1 MPNEPKRPDPD
12 KLLAAIKSGEARA
25 KRGTLRIFFGMAPGV
40 GKTYAMLRA
49 AKQRLAEGVDV
60 VAGVIETHGRA
71 ETEALLFDFPQ
82 IPRQKVEY
90 RGIELSEFDLDA
102 VLERKP
108 RLTLVDELA
117 HTNAPG
123 SRHPKRYQDVLELLD
138 AGIDVYTTLNVQHVD
153 SRADIV
159 AQISGTIV
167 RETVPDSVLD
177 AAEVELVDLTP
188 DHLLKRLAEGKV
200 YLGDRA
206 VAAAENFFKPGNLTA
221 LREMALRFTAE
232 RVNHEL
238 RDFMRSRQIVGPWKA
253 GERLLVA
260 VSSSPYSEPLI
271 RWTRRAAAGLDS
283 PWIAVHVESTKSLS
297 DEEKT
302 RLTRNL
308 SLARELGGEVIATT
322 GEDIV
327 EALLRI
333 ARQNNVTQ
341 IVLGKS
347 FRPPFFD
354 FIRGGSLVDR
364 VIRKSG
370 NIDVYVVRAETEE
383 RTATRFR
390 QTPTFAPAR
399 EYLIAVGGV
408 ALLTLACSFLTPIT
422 GYWAISL
429 IYLTA
434 VLLAG
439 LILSRGPVLVVAG
452 LSALLWDFLFIP
464 PLFTFYIGKA
474 QDALMFV
481 MYFVVALVVG
491 HLTGRLKAREQ
502 TERRREQRATALYQV
517 VRALA
522 AAPSLDNAFV
532 AAARQIN
539 DLLTAKSTVLFD
551 PALFDPDS
559 GSSELIPYPLSL
571 AAMSEKEKGVA
582 TWCYLNGQ
590 PAGRLTDTLREADAL
605 YLPIKRLKDTV
616 GVLRV
621 ELPEDAGLSFAERQ
635 LLEAF
640 ADQLAEVIE
649 RERLIQVAHRAQL
662 TAEAERLRKTL
673 LDCVSHE
680 LKTPIAAVTAAS
692 ESLLREVP
700 LAMQQEL
707 AREVQQGAKRLN
719 RVVNHLLDMTR
730 IESGVLKPKLEW
742 CEVRELLQS
751 AQETER
757 DALAGREVAISV
769 PVTTPL
775 ILVDVSLIEQ
785 AVGKLLV
792 NAASYSPAGTPIEV
806 TANFDGSDLRISVSD
821 QGAGLQ
827 PGDEQRVFEKFYRGD
842 GARAGGL
849 GLGLS
854 IARGFVEAHGGKII
868 SENRPEGGACF
879 TISVP
884 VATSRLDRTA

>member
-1 MPNEPKRPDPD
+1 
-12 KLLAAIKSGEARA
+12 
-25 KRGTLRIFFGMAPGV
+25 MAPGV

-60 VAGVIETHGRA
+60 VAGVIETHGRG
-71 ETEALLFDFPQ
+71 ETEALLLDFPQ

-102 VLERKP
+102 VLKRQP
-108 RLTLVDELA
+108 RLALVDELA
-117 HTNAPG
+117 HTNAPN
-123 SRHPKRYQDVLELLD
+123 SRQPKRYQDVLELLD

-238 RDFMRSRQIVGPWKA
+238 RDFMRSRPIVGPWKA

-370 NIDVYVVRAETEE
+370 NIDVYVVRAGAEE

-390 QTPTFAPAR
+390 QTRTFAPP
-399 EYLIAVGGV
+399 
-408 ALLTLACSFLTPIT
+408 TNT
-422 GYWAISL
+422 
-429 IYLTA
+429 
-434 VLLAG
+434 
-439 LILSRGPVLVVAG
+439 
-452 LSALLWDFLFIP
+452 
-464 PLFTFYIGKA
+464 
-474 QDALMFV
+474 
-481 MYFVVALVVG
+481 
-491 HLTGRLKAREQ
+491 
-502 TERRREQRATALYQV
+502 
-517 VRALA
+517 
-522 AAPSLDNAFV
+522 
-532 AAARQIN
+532 
-539 DLLTAKSTVLFD
+539 
-551 PALFDPDS
+551 
-559 GSSELIPYPLSL
+559 
-571 AAMSEKEKGVA
+571 
-582 TWCYLNGQ
+582 
-590 PAGRLTDTLREADAL
+590 
-605 YLPIKRLKDTV
+605 
-616 GVLRV
+616 
-621 ELPEDAGLSFAERQ
+621 
-635 LLEAF
+635 
-640 ADQLAEVIE
+640 
-649 RERLIQVAHRAQL
+649 
-662 TAEAERLRKTL
+662 
-673 LDCVSHE
+673 
-680 LKTPIAAVTAAS
+680 
-692 ESLLREVP
+692 
-700 LAMQQEL
+700 
-707 AREVQQGAKRLN
+707 
-719 RVVNHLLDMTR
+719 
-730 IESGVLKPKLEW
+730 
-742 CEVRELLQS
+742 
-751 AQETER
+751 
-757 DALAGREVAISV
+757 
-769 PVTTPL
+769 
-775 ILVDVSLIEQ
+775 
-785 AVGKLLV
+785 
-792 NAASYSPAGTPIEV
+792 
-806 TANFDGSDLRISVSD
+806 
-821 QGAGLQ
+821 
-827 PGDEQRVFEKFYRGD
+827 
-842 GARAGGL
+842 
-849 GLGLS
+849 
-854 IARGFVEAHGGKII
+854 
-868 SENRPEGGACF
+868 
-879 TISVP
+879 
-884 VATSRLDRTA
+884 